1 MTSENWNK
9 KIALRTGLMAA
20 VIGIGMSGAALA
32 EEAADDGF
40 PGTFSGSVTLASEYV
55 FRGISLSD
63 EDPAIQGS
71 LNWHH
76 DSGAYVGVWASSG
89 EFAEGSIE
97 ADYYLGFGNEVNGV
111 SYDVSVVYYTYPGDE
126 GNFNYVEF
134 IGKVGYDFGVAA
146 VTGGV
151 GYVPDGHHAYSDDYA
166 AYFFSDVTVPIPNTP
181 LSAGFHI
188 GYTSFGSSDFKD
200 YTEWSAGLY
209 ATVVGLN
216 LGLVY
221 QDTDISNFDNADS
234 RVVFSISKSF

>member
-55 FRGISLSD
+55 FRGISMSD

-71 LNWHH
+71 LNWQH

-97 ADYYLGFGNEVNGV
+97 ADYYIGYGNEVNGV
-111 SYDVSVVYYTYPGDE
+111 NYDISVIYYTYPGDE
-126 GNFNYVEF
+126 VDANYFE
-134 IGKVGYDFGVAA
+134 IMGKVGYDLGV
-146 VTGGV
+146 VSLTTGV
-151 GYVPDGHHAYSDDYA
+151 GYVPEGQDAYGDDDAVYL
-166 AYFFSDVTVPIPNTP
+166 FSDATVPIPNTP

-188 GYTSFGSSDFKD
+188 GYTDFGSSD

-234 RVVFSISKSF
+234 RVVFSVSKSF